1 MAERRIMAQIRHP
14 FVVPLI
20 FAFQSAEKLYM
31 VTEYCSGGELFFHL
45 KRQKRFREKD
55 MHFYVAEVRLICRSQ
70 NC

>member
-45 KRQKRFREKD
+45 KRLKRFREKD
-55 MHFYVAEVRLICRSQ
+55 MRFYVAEVRLICRSQ
-70 NC
+70 SC